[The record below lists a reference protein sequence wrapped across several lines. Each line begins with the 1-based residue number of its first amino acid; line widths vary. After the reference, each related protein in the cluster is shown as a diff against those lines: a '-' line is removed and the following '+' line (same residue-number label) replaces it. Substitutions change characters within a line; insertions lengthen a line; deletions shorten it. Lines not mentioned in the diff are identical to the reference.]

1 MVGGANRSLSA
12 CLAVYNARKMSI
24 SMPFLGFLILKQ
36 DPHLPPSPE
45 ERPSGEVAKQLL
57 KSLKRRVRVIADSA
71 EIYERLAAPK

>member
-1 MVGGANRSLSA
+1 
-12 CLAVYNARKMSI
+12 
-24 SMPFLGFLILKQ
+24 MPFLAFLILKQ

-45 ERPSGEVAKQLL
+45 ERPSGEVAKRLL